1 MSDHAETVTHRNDA
15 IVLMTA
21 GGANPRLVIN
31 ALAPMFANLTV
42 IEEQPEAKSVLLK
55 RRARKLGWI
64 AALGQ
69 LATMV
74 VSRLGK
80 NAVRRRSEAIISAH
94 GLSDAV
100 NPKITVIHVPSLN
113 DPACHEAVARLQP
126 KAVVTVSCRILSRQ
140 TLAAIPCPVINLHA
154 GINPAYRGQMGG
166 YWALASGDAENFGA
180 TVHLVDAGIDTGDS
194 LYEVRPKPE
203 KGDTMMTYP
212 LLLTAAA
219 IPSVV
224 QALDDALTGRLK
236 PYQPGGISKMH
247 YNPTIWTWL
256 WNGVA
261 KGVW

>member
-1 MSDHAETVTHRNDA
+1 MSHHAETASHRNDA
-15 IVLMTA
+15 VILMTA

-31 ALAPMFANLTV
+31 ALAPMFPNLTV
-42 IEEQPEAKSVLLK
+42 IEEQPEPKSVLLR
-55 RRARKLGWI
+55 RRAKKLGWI
-64 AALGQ
+64 AAFGQ

-94 GLSDAV
+94 GFSDAA
-100 NPKITVIHVPSLN
+100 NPQTAVIHVPSLN
-113 DPACHEAVARLQP
+113 DPACHDAVARLQP
-126 KAVVTVSCRILSRQ
+126 KAVLTVSCRLLSRQ
-140 TLAAIPCPVINLHA
+140 TLTAISCPVINLHA

-166 YWALASGDAENFGA
+166 YWALANGDRQNFGA
-180 TVHLVDAGIDTGDS
+180 TVHLVDAGVDTGGS
-194 LYEVRPKPE
+194 LYEVRPSPE
-203 KGDTMMTYP
+203 KSDTMMTYP

-224 QALDDALTGRLK
+224 QALDDALTGTLK
-236 PYQPGGISKMH
+236 PYQAGGASKMH
-247 YNPTIWTWL
+247 YNPTLWTWL